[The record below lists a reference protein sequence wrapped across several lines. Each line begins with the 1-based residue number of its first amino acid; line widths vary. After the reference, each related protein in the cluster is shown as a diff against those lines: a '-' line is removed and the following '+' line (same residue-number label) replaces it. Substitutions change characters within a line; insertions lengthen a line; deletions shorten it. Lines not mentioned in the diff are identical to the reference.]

1 MDAMQAACHRARSTT
16 ISHPIPIVFV
26 VVDELSDP
34 KNPLERLI
42 RSASWEPRT
51 FGSALEFLR
60 HPRACA
66 PSCLIL
72 DVDLPDLN
80 GLEARQR
87 QIATDR
93 VEMPIIFITG
103 HSDVPISVKAMK
115 AGAIEFLIKPF
126 DVDTLL
132 DVIAASDRAQ
142 RSRACHLETQVAHRP
157 GEVMARSAPVSGRS

>member
-26 VVDELSDP
+26 VDDELSIRES
-34 KNPLERLI
+34 LERLI

-80 GLEARQR
+80 GLELQQR
-87 QIATDR
+87 IATDR

-115 AGAIEFLIKPF
+115 AGAIEFVIKPF

-132 DVIAASDRAQ
+132 DVIAQAIE
-142 RSRACHLETQVAHRP
+142 RSEVALAAETEFARTSRP
-157 GEVMARSAPVSGRS
+157 L